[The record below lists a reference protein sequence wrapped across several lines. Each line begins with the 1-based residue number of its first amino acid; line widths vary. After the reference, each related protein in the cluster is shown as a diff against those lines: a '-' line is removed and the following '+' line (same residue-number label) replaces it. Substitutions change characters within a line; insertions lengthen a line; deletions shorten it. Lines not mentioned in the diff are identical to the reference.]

1 MRKLRW
7 SIWGLDLIAEEFAS
21 ALEQKQLPYSIICE
35 HDEQTATFIRKHE
48 NVHAYKNLD
57 DMLADNSADIIY
69 ISSYGHRHFSCIMQC
84 LEKGRHVLCEKS
96 MFTNFEEAQEAFAYA
111 EKQKLFL
118 GEANTVFYMPLYK
131 EISNVMQNGRIG
143 KLKMIRADFGS
154 LKEETE
160 EAAIYRKDYGG
171 GALLD
176 IGIYA
181 LSAALK
187 LMGTDIETV
196 SAIGFNHTYGVDE
209 RWTILLKNTQ
219 QILGCLDISIRSKL
233 DKRLIIA
240 GERAYIEIYDYHRGD
255 HAVIVYPDGSKESI
269 TCGSTAQ
276 AVLYEI
282 EKVQEYVCAGCQD
295 PNRFVTIE
303 AMNIMKQIYR
313 NEGK

>member
-131 EISNVMQNGRIG
+131 EISNVMQNGRTG

-196 SAIGFNHTYGVDE
+196 SAIGFNHPYGVDE

>member
-196 SAIGFNHTYGVDE
+196 
-209 RWTILLKNTQ
+209 
-219 QILGCLDISIRSKL
+219 
-233 DKRLIIA
+233 
-240 GERAYIEIYDYHRGD
+240 
-255 HAVIVYPDGSKESI
+255 
-269 TCGSTAQ
+269 
-276 AVLYEI
+276 
-282 EKVQEYVCAGCQD
+282 
-295 PNRFVTIE
+295 
-303 AMNIMKQIYR
+303 
-313 NEGK
+313 